1 MNLLTEGEGGHVK
14 NWQNSVSVVVYGR
27 PLHIFA
33 PLLSRRL
40 RILGKEKKWFTT
52 QLYDPLYKVYTAFK
66 KSFPFDLFIS

>member
-40 RILGKEKKWFTT
+40 RILGKEKNGLQLNYTT
-52 QLYDPLYKVYTAFK
+52 HYKVYTAFK
-66 KSFPFDLFIS
+66 KSFPFDLFIT